1 MALYQDLG
9 AQLGDETI
17 SSMRS
22 HACRTVLNNCAIA
35 RGVPAEIRS
44 AFFGHTEAMNARNYT
59 DVLAMQS
66 VLTGGALDGALEG

>member
-59 DVLAMQS
+59 DLTDVSAMQS
-66 VLTGGALDGALEG
+66 VLTGGALEG

>member
-22 HACRTVLNNCAIA
+22 HACRTVLNTCAIA

-59 DVLAMQS
+59 DLTDVSAMQS
-66 VLTGGALDGALEG
+66 VLTGGALEG